1 MLSAI
6 SCHITGYR
14 KSYTVSLQNN
24 LSKLETTL
32 SILPNQRVSIYKNLK
47 KNHNTLNTHF
57 HFNLR

>member
-47 KNHNTLNTHF
+47 KITTP
-57 HFNLR
+57 